1 MGRPDLKFSLNM
13 ATGLFGAI
21 LVMAALATGIATS
34 RATQK
39 QTEALVRLNA
49 ATELMRGHM
58 FADMMHD
65 AIRADVLD
73 ALVQTERGGTSS
85 LRDVRAGFDGH
96 VTELLERVGRD
107 SAFRMDNRVEAAA
120 AALDAPVSAYVESA
134 RKIIAAAE
142 NDPAAAH
149 ARLSQFMA
157 LFHELEGKMEATS
170 EAISAHA
177 DDVHNAA
184 DDAGKSSAIIGRTSM
199 AAMLLLCI
207 TMALAAR
214 FLVVNPMVGIA
225 RNVERIAAF
234 DFDFHIEPMQR
245 SDELG
250 RLNNAVARLRD
261 EAEEAQR
268 LREELNGAQRKAES
282 AAIAT
287 LSGALD
293 ALAEG
298 KLDCAIL
305 QPFPAHYETLRTNF
319 NLTAERLAQLLVEI
333 SHTADSIRTGSS
345 EIRAASSDLASRT
358 EIQAS
363 TLENA
368 AASLAST
375 TGSVQQTAQS
385 AVNINHSVDVA
396 HGSAMEGSAI
406 VDRAVAAMTAI
417 ESSSKEIFSIIDL
430 IEGITFQTNLLALN
444 AGVEAARAGEAG
456 SGFAVVAN
464 EVRALAQRSADA
476 ANSIKTLI
484 ATSSSQ
490 VASGVTL
497 VGQSGEAL
505 RQILAQVDGMRGL
518 ITEIATATDRQSAGL
533 VSISSTVSE
542 MDRMTQQNAAMVE
555 QSAGASH
562 HLAAEADTLARMVAR
577 FELPGQRTN
586 RRAA

>member
-1 MGRPDLKFSLNM
+1 MKFSLNM
-13 ATGLFGAI
+13 ATGLFGAV
-21 LVMAALATGIATS
+21 LVVAALATGLATS

-39 QTEALVRLNA
+39 QTEALIRLNA

-73 ALVQTERGGTSS
+73 ALVQSEHGSASS
-85 LRDVRAGFDGH
+85 LREVRADLDGH
-96 VTELLERVGRD
+96 VTELLDRVGRD
-107 SAFRMDNRVEAAA
+107 SAFRMDARVEAAA
-120 AALDAPVSAYVESA
+120 AALDTPVSAYVESA

-149 ARLSQFMA
+149 ARLPQFMT
-157 LFHELEGKMEATS
+157 LFRELEGKMEATS

-177 DDVHNAA
+177 DDVHGAADNAA
-184 DDAGKSSAIIGRTSM
+184 KSSVTIGRTSM

-207 TMALAAR
+207 AMALTAR
-214 FLVVNPMVGIA
+214 FFVINPMVGIA
-225 RNVERIAAF
+225 RNVERIAAS
-234 DFDFHIEPMQR
+234 DFDFHIEQMR
-245 SDELG
+245 RGDELG

-282 AAIAT
+282 AAIAA

-298 KLDCAIL
+298 KLDCAITH
-305 QPFPAHYETLRTNF
+305 QFPAHYETLRTNF

-333 SHTADSIRTGSS
+333 SHIADSVRTGSS
-345 EIRAASSDLASRT
+345 EIRSASGDLASRT

-396 HGSAMEGSAI
+396 YGSAMEGSAI
-406 VDRAVAAMTAI
+406 VDRAVVAMTAI
-417 ESSSKEIFSIIDL
+417 ES
-430 IEGITFQTNLLALN
+430 
-444 AGVEAARAGEAG
+444 
-456 SGFAVVAN
+456 
-464 EVRALAQRSADA
+464 
-476 ANSIKTLI
+476 
-484 ATSSSQ
+484 
-490 VASGVTL
+490 
-497 VGQSGEAL
+497 
-505 RQILAQVDGMRGL
+505 
-518 ITEIATATDRQSAGL
+518 
-533 VSISSTVSE
+533 
-542 MDRMTQQNAAMVE
+542 
-555 QSAGASH
+555 
-562 HLAAEADTLARMVAR
+562 
-577 FELPGQRTN
+577 
-586 RRAA
+586 